1 MTVDYVREQLAL
13 VDDLGWDSGPGIE
26 LLEHLRQGVV
36 RPLVRRSGLAG
47 PAADQA
53 ESSGWAAAWD
63 ALRRPSARAAVNPL
77 GMAWVAARR
86 AVHVELGGR
95 GGLGGPSSSVVPAQS
110 SGNSSGTEPT
120 LWLMD
125 ASLLERRTAGQVTAL
140 GAGLGPGAGALD
152 PGPGDHRSGLG
163 PHLEGIVDRL
173 ADAGWS
179 RDVAADLV
187 AALSAGCQHAN
198 GRVVMPWRRVAAEH
212 GVAPWRVR
220 RLASLLVGGRG
231 GPGIL
236 ALLVVDGTPVLAD
249 ECVAAALR
257 STSHRWAASPEV
269 LLRPLVRSGTYHNER
284 HESGICLQKGRKR
297 TLHRDPGAAWAT
309 RPRPGAEV
317 DDAHGG
323 CSGGTTTTASPPPSD
338 PGEPG

>member
-1 MTVDYVREQLAL
+1 MTVDYVRDQLAL
-13 VDDLGWDSGPGIE
+13 VDDLGWDSGPGME

-63 ALRRPSARAAVNPL
+63 ALRRPSARTAVNPL

-86 AVHVELGGR
+86 AVHLELGAP
-95 GGLGGPSSSVVPAQS
+95 GGLGRRSSQVDPATS
-110 SGNSSGTEPT
+110 SGYPPGTEPGE
-120 LWLMD
+120 WLMD
-125 ASLLERRTAGQVTAL
+125 ASLLEQHPEAR
-140 GAGLGPGAGALD
+140 GAGRGLDAGAGAF
-152 PGPGDHRSGLG
+152 GPGSGTPPSDLG
-163 PHLEGIVDRL
+163 PHLGGIVDRL
-173 ADAGWS
+173 ANVGWEHDA
-179 RDVAADLV
+179 AADLV
-187 AALSAGCQHAN
+187 AALSAGCRHAD
-198 GRVVMPWRRVAAEH
+198 GRAVTPWRRVAAEQ

-236 ALLVVDGTPVLAD
+236 ALLAVDGTSVLAD
-249 ECVAAALR
+249 ECVTAALR

-269 LLRPLVRSGTYHNER
+269 LLRPLWRSVIYHI
-284 HESGICLQKGRKR
+284 ESPETCICLENGRKR
-297 TLHRDPGAAWAT
+297 TLRRDPGARSAT
-309 RPRPGAEV
+309 RPRPGAAV

-323 CSGGTTTTASPPPSD
+323 CSAGTTTAASPPPPD